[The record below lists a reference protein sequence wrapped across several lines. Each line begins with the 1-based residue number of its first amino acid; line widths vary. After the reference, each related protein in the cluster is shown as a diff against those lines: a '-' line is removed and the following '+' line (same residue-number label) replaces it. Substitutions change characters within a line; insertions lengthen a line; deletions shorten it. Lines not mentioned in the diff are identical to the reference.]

1 MLVDDDDD
9 ARDLIA
15 SSLERHGYSTASARN
30 GREALDQLAS
40 IQPDLILLDLQMPV
54 MNGLEFRETQRR
66 DRALI
71 EIPTAVMS
79 GSKLE
84 AMLDPAIVATFRK
97 PTRFE
102 DLLALARMYCVRPQT

>member
-9 ARDLIA
+9 TRDLVA
-15 SSLERHGYSTASARN
+15 MSLEHHGYSTVSAPN
-30 GREALDQLAS
+30 GREALDQLGS
-40 IQPDLILLDLQMPV
+40 VRPDLILLDLQMPG
-54 MNGLEFRETQRR
+54 MNGLEFREQQRR
-66 DRALI
+66 VPSLI

-97 PTRFE
+97 PTCFD
-102 DLLALARMYCVRPQT
+102 DLLALARMYCVRS